1 MTCPVGF
8 SLLIIRMSSYSLI
21 FLLSFIVLLYEA
33 NASSGMGHCTTGY
46 RTPSLYH
53 QYCCLSANNG
63 KKIYMRENNSNKYI
77 LCPTAGLPK
86 PFCYSLGLIEF
97 YSCSEVLENI
107 PNAAS
112 GYYNISQSNGSIV
125 SVYCDMEGSNCDSN
139 GGWMRIGNINM
150 TEPGATCPQG
160 LYNYTYGGKT
170 LCDKSQGLGYGC
182 SATFFSAIGLNY
194 TKVCGQARGYQF
206 GSTDG
211 VYPNYEGGSDN
222 IDGAYVDGLS
232 ITRGRNPRQHIW
244 TYAVGYSPDDTSTSS
259 CPCNTDTIAT
269 TLSYVANDYYC
280 ESGAT
285 SSLVPYIIFPDD
297 ILWDGQQ
304 CGSRESPCCS
314 NSTIPW
320 FIKTLSQSVTDDIEL
335 RMCSSEG
342 YPNEATPID
351 IIEIYIR

>member
-1 MTCPVGF
+1 
-8 SLLIIRMSSYSLI
+8 MSSHY
-21 FLLSFIVLLYEA
+21 FALLLFFIVLLYEA

-46 RTPSLYH
+46 HTPSLYH

-77 LCPTAGLPK
+77 LCPTVGLPK
-86 PFCYSLGLIEF
+86 ALCYSLGLI

-125 SVYCDMEGSNCDSN
+125 SVYCDMEGSNCDGN
-139 GGWMRIGNINM
+139 GGWMRIGYINM
-150 TEPGATCPQG
+150 TEPGATCPQS
-160 LYNYTYGGKT
+160 LCNYTYGGKT

-182 SATFFSAIGLNY
+182 NSTFFSAIGLNY
-194 TKVCGQARGYQF
+194 TKVCGQARGYQS
-206 GSTDG
+206 GGTDG
-211 VYPNYEGGSDN
+211 IYPNGYGGDSDS

-232 ITRGRNPRQHIW
+232 ITHGSNPRQHIW
-244 TYAVGYSPDDTSTSS
+244 TYAAGIFEEDTRTYS
-259 CPCNTDTIAT
+259 CPCNTGTTTAT
-269 TLSYVANDYYC
+269 PSYVGNDYYC

-285 SSLVPYIIFPDD
+285 MSTFSSNKFYPDD

-314 NSTIPW
+314 SSTIPW
-320 FIKTLSQSVTDDIEL
+320 FIKTLPQSVTDDIEL
-335 RMCSSEG
+335 RMCSNQG
-342 YPNEATPID
+342 YPDEATPID

>member
-1 MTCPVGF
+1 
-8 SLLIIRMSSYSLI
+8 MSSYSLI

-63 KKIYMRENNSNKYI
+63 KKIYLRENNSNKYI

-86 PFCYSLGLIEF
+86 PFCYSLGLIKSH
-97 YSCSEVLENI
+97 SCSEVLENI

-125 SVYCDMEGSNCDSN
+125 SVYCDMEGNNCDGN
-139 GGWMRIGNINM
+139 GGWMKIGYINM

-160 LYNYTYGGKT
+160 LYNYTIGGKT

-206 GSTDG
+206 GNTDG
-211 VYPNYEGGSDN
+211 IYPNYGGGSDN

-232 ITRGRNPRQHIW
+232 ITHGSNPRQHIW
-244 TYAVGYSPDDTSTSS
+244 TYAVGSIEDYTDFHRPFV
-259 CPCNTDTIAT
+259 CPCNNGTAVT
-269 TLSYVANDYYC
+269 TPSYVGNDYYC
-280 ESGAT
+280 ESGRT
-285 SSLVPYIIFPDD
+285 SSYFDSTDRFYPGD
-297 ILWDGQQ
+297 IMWDGQQ
-304 CGSRESPCCS
+304 CDSSESLCCS

-320 FIKTLSQSVTDDIEL
+320 FIKTLPQSVTDDIEL

-342 YPNEATPID
+342 YPDEATPID
-351 IIEIYIR
+351 IIEIYIH

>member
-1 MTCPVGF
+1 MFFFFT
-8 SLLIIRMSSYSLI
+8 

-33 NASSGMGHCTTGY
+33 NTSSVCMAHCTTGY

-53 QYCCLSANNG
+53 QYCCLSANYG
-63 KKIYMRENNSNKYI
+63 KTIKLRENNIVKI
-77 LCPTAGLPK
+77 IVCPTAGLPMA
-86 PFCYSLGLIEF
+86 FCNSLGIYNPLL

-125 SVYCDMEGSNCDSN
+125 NVYCDMEGSNCDGN
-139 GGWMRIGNINM
+139 GGWMRIGYINM

-160 LYNYTYGGKT
+160 LHSYTYGGKT

-182 SATFFSAIGLNY
+182 NSTFFSAIGLNY

-206 GSTDG
+206 GWPDG
-211 VYPNYEGGSDN
+211 IYQNNGGSPN

-232 ITRGRNPRQHIW
+232 ITHGSNPRQHIW
-244 TYAVGYSPDDTSTSS
+244 TYAVGSYEEDTSTYS
-259 CPCNTDTIAT
+259 CPCNTGTTAT
-269 TLSYVANDYYC
+269 TPSYVGNDYYC

-285 SSLVPYIIFPDD
+285 SSTIGSSEIFPND
-297 ILWDGQQ
+297 IIWDGQQ

-314 NSTIPW
+314 SSTIPW
-320 FIKTLSQSVTDDIEL
+320 FIKTLPQSVTDDIEL
-335 RMCSSEG
+335 RMCSSER
-342 YPNEATPID
+342 YPDEATPID
-351 IIEIYIR
+351 IIEIYVC